1 MDPSGAV
8 IENTNVSLSEISSN
22 TELETNK
29 FNAFNQKINQNQMKG
44 MQFYQQQLVFNENQ
58 KNNS

>member
-1 MDPSGAV
+1 MASAALQGKRSTLGPNHNYVMDPSGAV

-29 FNAFNQKINQNQMKG
+29 FNAFSQKINHN
-44 MQFYQQQLVFNENQ
+44 
-58 KNNS
+58 